1 MDKPYYPCDSIGSV
15 EVLAKTL
22 GLHPLH
28 LQNIADKAE
37 ESYTTFLLSPNPK
50 TGKEREV
57 REAKFELKRIQKRIN
72 SRIFEHVIFPAYLQ
86 GGLKATEDQGRD
98 YVENASIHSRCRT
111 LINLDVRNF
120 YPNIKARSVKDVF
133 KQFFRFSDEV
143 VDLLVKLTTFQGAIP
158 QGGCTS
164 SYLANLVFFNN
175 EYHLVSKLRGQGF
188 AYSRLLDDITI
199 SSDKELSQ
207 AKASEVIRM
216 VAAMLTKQKLRLNGD
231 KTSISYRNELSAKF
245 EVTGLWIKHKQPK
258 VRKQERRYIR
268 QLVYNCELKSKQD
281 KTTDS
286 YHTLWN
292 KTSGLVTKLERLN
305 HSQAGSYRKRLAV
318 ILPEYSP
325 MQTDQLLKKVSAAM
339 KVPASEHRKLGVIK
353 RYNQIKYQLGILSR
367 TQKGV
372 ARKARKALVAH
383 YSSASTKLEVWES

>member
-22 GLHPLH
+22 GLHPKH
-28 LQNIADKAE
+28 LISIADKAE
-37 ESYTTFLLSPNPK
+37 ESYTTFLLPPNKK

-72 SRIFEHVIFPAYLQ
+72 SRIFEHVIFPEYLQ
-86 GGLKATEDQGRD
+86 GGLKATLVQGRD
-98 YVENASIHSRCRT
+98 YVENASIHSRCHT

-120 YPNIKARSVKDVF
+120 YPNIKSSSVRDVF

-143 VDLLVKLTTFQGAIP
+143 VDLLVKLTTYRGSIP

-175 EYHLVSKLRGQGF
+175 EYHLVSKLRGQGLT
-188 AYSRLLDDITI
+188 YSRLLDDITI
-199 SSDKELSQ
+199 SSVKRLTKDTST
-207 AKASEVIRM
+207 EVIKL
-216 VAAMLTKQKLRLNGD
+216 VAAMLKKQNLRLNGK
-231 KTSISYRNELSAKF
+231 KTSVSFRNDLSAKF

-258 VRKQERRYIR
+258 IRKQERRYVR
-268 QLVYNCELKSKQD
+268 QLVYNCELKSNQD
-281 KTTDS
+281 KTSDE
-286 YHTLWN
+286 YHKLWN
-292 KTSGLVTKLERLN
+292 KTSGLVTKLERLE
-305 HSQAGSYRKRLAV
+305 HSQARSYRQRLSV

-325 MQTDQLLKKVSAAM
+325 MQSNRLLRKVSVALR
-339 KVPASEHRKLGVIK
+339 VPVSQHQKLGVVK
-353 RYNQIKYQLGILSR
+353 RYNQIQYQLGILSR
-367 TQKGV
+367 TQRNV

-383 YSSASTKLEVWES
+383 YSTIPTKFEVWER